1 MPDKMVSV
9 IIPTYD
15 RENEVLACVSSFC
28 RAEYP
33 HLEIIVVDNASRDN
47 TVRRLSSE
55 FPAVKVVRLPEN
67 FGASVAR
74 NEGVKH
80 ALGEYVCFVDSDN
93 IVDGKMLS
101 ELVRLAETDEKIG
114 FVGPKMRYFKDPK
127 RLWYAGADI
136 NLLTS
141 RTKYL
146 GINEID
152 NGQYDVVR
160 EVGHIPNLWL
170 VRKAVI
176 EKIGLIDTSYVMH
189 YEESDWAMRTRLAGY
204 RIMFCPTAVTYH
216 NIPQP
221 ESGTLRGTI
230 GFDNTY
236 RIFYAARNRVLFMK
250 KYSGWIK
257 FLAFILVFNN
267 VFLFKYCIILLRHKR
282 TDLML
287 SYFRGYMSGFGW
299 LLRRTT

>member
-1 MPDKMVSV
+1 LVLNKLSLFKQ
-9 IIPTYD
+9 PT
-15 RENEVLACVSSFC
+15 
-28 RAEYP
+28 
-33 HLEIIVVDNASRDN
+33 
-47 TVRRLSSE
+47 
-55 FPAVKVVRLPEN
+55 
-67 FGASVAR
+67 
-74 NEGVKH
+74 
-80 ALGEYVCFVDSDN
+80 
-93 IVDGKMLS
+93 
-101 ELVRLAETDEKIG
+101 
-114 FVGPKMRYFKDPK
+114 